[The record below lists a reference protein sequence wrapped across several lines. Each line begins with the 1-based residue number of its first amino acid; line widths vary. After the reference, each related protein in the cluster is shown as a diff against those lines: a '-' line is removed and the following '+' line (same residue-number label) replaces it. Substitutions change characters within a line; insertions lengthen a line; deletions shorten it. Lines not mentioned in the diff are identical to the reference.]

1 MTYEEAIK
9 ILDEFGGSCSID
21 LEYVAA
27 HIAIEAIEKQIPKK
41 PITLRFPFS
50 LCCPICKSSVGFY
63 SEQCEQKYFLPTIEI
78 IKLKYCAACGQALDW
93 SE

>member
-1 MTYEEAIK
+1 MKYEEAIK

-27 HIAIEAIEKQIPKK
+27 HIAIEALEKQIPKK
-41 PITLRFPFS
+41 PHKCLYP
-50 LCCPICKSSVGFY
+50 K
-63 SEQCEQKYFLPTIEI
+63 I
-78 IKLKYCAACGQALDW
+78 IKNGVCPHCLQTEDDSANYCRACGQALDW